1 MNSDDPS
8 SSDFSYKKYSLEKL
22 DEWLNDALNCE
33 DTEAQDIYDTIIKS
47 LDETK
52 SFFSLFVGTTFR

>member
-22 DEWLNDALNCE
+22 DEWLNDGKH
-33 DTEAQDIYDTIIKS
+33 IIPLYPKF
-47 LDETK
+47 DK
-52 SFFSLFVGTTFR
+52 